1 MAKTPSF
8 IELNGEFI
16 TKPSD
21 IANYFNNYFLS
32 KVNTL
37 RNQMLP
43 VSGGLSKAIIKNHI
57 MCGKD
62 CVFDFKAISADFM
75 VKILHTI
82 KCDKPCGFDNIDGRL
97 LQLSAKSIAKPVGH
111 IFIFILFYFHIYVLR
126 NVLILICGKLQRLL
140 LCQKTVGSHLQVQTV
155 GLSAFDL
162 S

>member
-43 VSGGLSKAIIKNHI
+43 VSGGLSRAIIQNHI

-62 CVFDFKAISADFM
+62 CEFDFKPISVDYL
-75 VKILHTI
+75 VKILQTI
-82 KCDKPCGFDNIDGRL
+82 KCDKPCGVDNIYGRL
-97 LQLSAKSIAKPVGH
+97 
-111 IFIFILFYFHIYVLR
+111 
-126 NVLILICGKLQRLL
+126 CGKLQRLL

-155 GLSAFDL
+155 GLSASYL